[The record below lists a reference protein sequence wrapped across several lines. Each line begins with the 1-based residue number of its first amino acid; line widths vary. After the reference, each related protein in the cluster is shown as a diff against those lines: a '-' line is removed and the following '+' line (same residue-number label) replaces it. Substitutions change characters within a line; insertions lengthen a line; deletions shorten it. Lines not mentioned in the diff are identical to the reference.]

1 MDPKFIAGKHK
12 KQTKP
17 EPLFDQTKDLK
28 SVIYQIAADLR
39 EKANWEL
46 HGTQTSWKDLKT
58 CDVKMSGDTLEIKVN
73 AMDGSL
79 RQPRLH
85 LGELQNKIKQTKVLL
100 DRFETALRKE
110 FKKRTGRAL
119 SWKNKK
125 EIADCEMIALNGL
138 HRFYAIRVG
147 QITTELAGNSGF
159 DDE

>member
-12 KQTKP
+12 KQTAPK
-17 EPLFDQTKDLK
+17 PLFDQTKDLK
-28 SVIYQIAADLR
+28 SVIHQIAADLR

-58 CDVKMSGDTLEIKVN
+58 CDVQMSGNNLTIRVN

-79 RQPRLH
+79 RQPRKNAS
-85 LGELQNKIKQTKVLL
+85 ELQAKMKQTTVLL

-110 FKKRTGRAL
+110 FKKRTGRTL

-125 EIADCEMIALNGL
+125 EMSDCEMIALNGL
-138 HRFYAIRVG
+138 HRFYAIRTGEV
-147 QITTELAGNSGF
+147 TTELAGNSGF